1 MNDRNNLR
9 RHDNRSLD
17 ENRGHYGESGLSSDC
32 FDNDAYADDDS
43 REETAIRLEIIR
55 ALMDT
60 GFEPGM
66 VDDRLFQEYLKK
78 VADGPGA
85 GWEPYRQARF
95 TLQTMNR
102 CGVIDWP
109 VRTAVDTR
117 DDTEKTD
124 VSNQRDSQ
132 EKERPSET
140 ENEEL
145 APHGNLTFELIK
157 DHFRDYRQLSVS
169 EIKDNLIVCAG
180 ILGVVALA
188 AAAVA
193 IGVMLRSPGAAA
205 GGGAISVAALV
216 AVTARLAGRYHH
228 RFGLP
233 YRMLRLLVCL
243 ALLFTKAAWVASRE
257 LWMLVYNTTQ
267 LAIPIPA
274 FGVTVA
280 IVLLLSA
287 VWTHITLCRTSQPS
301 KALFLGWLEGL
312 ELTFALGALMFGAVY
327 K

>member
-1 MNDRNNLR
+1 
-9 RHDNRSLD
+9 
-17 ENRGHYGESGLSSDC
+17 
-32 FDNDAYADDDS
+32 
-43 REETAIRLEIIR
+43 
-55 ALMDT
+55 MDT

-157 DHFRDYRQLSVS
+157 DHFRDNRQLSVS

-205 GGGAISVAALV
+205 GGGAIPGPPV
-216 AVTARLAGRYHH
+216 H
-228 RFGLP
+228 
-233 YRMLRLLVCL
+233 
-243 ALLFTKAAWVASRE
+243 KAAWVASRE